1 MSTTTQQATT
11 QSVELVKKDISAQ
24 VLAKVDTFQK
34 SGELRIPKDY
44 SPENAL
50 KSAYLVL
57 TDPRSNLLAK
67 CTKESVANALL
78 KMVVWGLSPL
88 KKQCDFIPY
97 GDKLECT
104 PEYTGNIVL
113 AKRYGNLKWI
123 KANAIFEKDE
133 FEFHVD
139 AETGCKK
146 IVKHIQSLESI
157 GSKNLKGAYAIYQL
171 EDGTTDVEV
180 MSMVQIRDAWNQ
192 GAMKGNS
199 PAHKNFPDQMAMK
212 TVINRACKLLIRGS
226 DDSVLYSGDEN
237 DDLNPVQREI
247 DQNANVEEIS
257 FVDVVDEQTIQS
269 VESHETIDPE
279 TGEIKEAGE
288 ANDPQ
293 MDEKQPEKQA
303 KQTSP
308 KPSSQQ
314 TMPGF

>member
-1 MSTTTQQATT
+1 MSTTTN
-11 QSVELVKKDISAQ
+11 QSLEVVKKDISAQ

-57 TDPRSNLLAK
+57 TDPRNNLIAK

-123 KANAIFEKDE
+123 KANAIFEKDV

-146 IVKHIQSLESI
+146 IVRHEQDLESI
-157 GSKNLKGAYAIYQL
+157 GSKVLKGAYAIYQL
-171 EDGTTDVEV
+171 NDGTTDVEV
-180 MSMVQIRDAWNQ
+180 MSMVQIKDAWNQ

-226 DDSVLYSGDEN
+226 DDSALYSGDEN

-247 DQNANVEEIS
+247 DDNSNVEEIS
-257 FVDVVDEQTIQS
+257 FVDMVDEQSTQS
-269 VESHETIDPE
+269 ANNEDDSANEIVDTE
-279 TGEIKEAGE
+279 TGEITDAKEPDKASIE
-288 ANDPQ
+288 V
-293 MDEKQPEKQA
+293 KA
-303 KQTSP
+303 KNEQ
-308 KPSSQQ
+308 KL
-314 TMPGF
+314 PGF